1 MTFGEMVAA
10 TAGFGALALSIVAIA
25 VKASNNQVKANEEIK
40 YTKQQVYDLKVRV
53 DKLENNIYDELKE
66 LQHIILEMN
75 KSIAI
80 LLDNK
85 NNK

>member
-1 MTFGEMVAA
+1 MTFAELA
-10 TAGFGALALSIVAIA
+10 TGAIGFISLAIA
-25 VKASNNQVKANEEIK
+25 IVGIAVRASNNQVKANEEIK
-40 YTKQQVYDLKVRV
+40 YTKQQVNDLKIRV

>member
-1 MTFGEMVAA
+1 MTFPELA
-10 TAGFGALALSIVAIA
+10 TGTIGFVSLAIA
-25 VKASNNQVKANEEIK
+25 IVGIAVRASNNQVKANEEIK
-40 YTKQQVYDLKVRV
+40 YTKQQVNDLKIRV